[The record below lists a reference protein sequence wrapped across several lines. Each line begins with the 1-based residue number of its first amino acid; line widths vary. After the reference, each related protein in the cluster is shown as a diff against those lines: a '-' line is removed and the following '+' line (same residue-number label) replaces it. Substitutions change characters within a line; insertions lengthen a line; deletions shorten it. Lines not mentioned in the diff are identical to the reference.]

1 MPHEANMTNKAAS
14 SDAPA
19 HILTVDVEDYFHVE
33 AFAGTVS
40 RTTWDEYSP
49 RVVDNSRRLLD
60 IFDRYEVKATF
71 FVLGW
76 VAERFPAIVREIHE
90 RGHELACHS
99 YWHRKVDS
107 LTPTQFRSDTRE
119 ACDAIENAASVRVSG
134 YRAPTWSITR
144 RSLWAFDV
152 LAEEGFEYD
161 SSIYPIHHDLYGI
174 PGANRY
180 PYVQRCSDGQSL
192 LEFPPAT
199 AKIAG
204 MTFPAAGGGYLRIF
218 PRAYT
223 SWVFRQFEKAGKSLV
238 LYLHPWEIDPEQP
251 RLTGPL
257 KSRFR
262 HYTNLHRMQERLEFL
277 LQRYRFVPFRSYLA
291 DDCCPV
297 RKNDHANLAATQ
309 EAHG

>member
-1 MPHEANMTNKAAS
+1 MTNHATS
-14 SDAPA
+14 SNGPN

-40 RTTWDEYSP
+40 RTTWDEYPS
-49 RVVDNSRRLLD
+49 RVVGNCRRLLE
-60 IFDRYEVKATF
+60 IFDRHEVKATF

-76 VAERFPAIVREIHE
+76 VAERFPAIVHEIHK

-99 YWHRKVDS
+99 FWHRKVDS
-107 LTPTQFRSDTRE
+107 LTPAEFRSDTRE

-180 PYVQRCSDGQSL
+180 PYVQLCGNGQSL

-199 AKIAG
+199 VRIAG
-204 MTFPAAGGGYLRIF
+204 MNFPAAGGGYLRIF
-218 PRAYT
+218 PLAYT

-251 RLTGPL
+251 RLAGPL

-262 HYTNLHRMQERLEFL
+262 HYTNLHRTQERLEHL
-277 LQRYRFVPFRSYLA
+277 LQRYRFVPFRDQLGDRQIPARDGSPA
-291 DDCCPV
+291 RV
-297 RKNDHANLAATQ
+297 AATQ
-309 EAHG
+309 GGMAG